1 MATCYHNRKGIA
13 LKNTSSS
20 SNLAG
25 FTQAGANNFAP
36 TRRRGLLPRTFTG
49 WLLTLLVLLFIL
61 WVVTWLSMLAT
72 PPWYRPMNPNSQLTQ
87 HRAGQAQAALL
98 NLRNSAQDPTIS
110 RITWR
115 MTASQINSLLALAY
129 GQTSGSARPAGPAV
143 SKSHGFQAPFV
154 RLQNGKITIAAV
166 VHTAIGNSVASVT
179 ISVTTLPHS
188 MTQPPMGHLVIE
200 SLHLGL
206 APLPPALITSRLSD
220 VLPRL
225 TPSIQRMIAMY
236 AGAGY
241 ARTAGPQVIASIR
254 DILAGKPFPLTIS
267 FRYRRVTITNIQV
280 LGAHTSVAGGIRRR
294 RPAEILIKL
303 RSD

>member
-1 MATCYHNRKGIA
+1 MTTCNHNSKGIP

-20 SNLAG
+20 SSLEG
-25 FTQAGANNFAP
+25 FTRAGINKFAP
-36 TRRRGLLPRTFTG
+36 ARRRGFLPRTFTG
-49 WLLTLLVLLFIL
+49 WLLTLLVISLLV
-61 WVVTWLSMLAT
+61 WVVTWLLMLAT
-72 PPWYRPMNPNSQLTQ
+72 PPWYRPMNPNGQLTQ
-87 HRAGQAQAALL
+87 HQAGQAQAALL

-115 MTASQINSLLALAY
+115 ITASQINSLLAVAY
-129 GQTSGSARPAGPAV
+129 GQTSGSAHRADRAPA
-143 SKSHGFQAPFV
+143 KFHGFQAPFI
-154 RLQNGKITIAAV
+154 RLQDGKITIAAV

-179 ISVTTLPHS
+179 ISVAMLPHS
-188 MTQPPMGHLVIE
+188 ITQPPMGHILIE
-200 SLHLGL
+200 ALHLGL
-206 APLPPALITSRLSD
+206 APLPPSLLTSRLSG
-220 VLPRL
+220 VLPRIA
-225 TPSIQRMIAMY
+225 PSIQRMIAMY

-267 FRYRRVTITNIQV
+267 FRYRRVTITDIRV
-280 LGAHTSVAGGIRRR
+280 LGAHTTMAGGIRRR